1 VTLWLL
7 DTNAVSDLI
16 NNGRGRVRQEIDAVG
31 ITNVCTSIVVACELR
46 FGAEKRGSPRLSERI
61 EDLLANFNVQPLGQ
75 EADRHYA
82 RLRTQLERKGTPIG
96 PNDMLIA
103 AHALAL
109 DCILVTDN
117 TGEFSRIEGLRLE
130 NWLH

>member
-1 VTLWLL
+1 MTLWLL
-7 DTNAVSDLI
+7 DTNIVSQLVKDPF
-16 NNGRGRVRQEIDAVG
+16 GKVAQRVEVAGGDEI
-31 ITNVCTSIVVACELR
+31 CTSIVVACELR
-46 FGAEKRGSPRLSERI
+46 YGAEKRGSSKLAERI
-61 EDLLANFNVQPLGQ
+61 ENTLLDLEVLPLDEG
-75 EADRHYA
+75 ADLHYA
-82 RLRTQLERKGTPIG
+82 TLRTDLERKGTPIG

-130 NWLH
+130 NWLR

>member
-16 NNGRGRVRQEIDAVG
+16 NNGRGQVRQEIDAVG

-46 FGAEKRGSPRLSERI
+46 FGGEKRGSPRLSERI

-117 TGEFSRIEGLRLE
+117 TGEFNRIEGLRLE
-130 NWLH
+130 NWLR